1 MYPLV
6 LPYWAV
12 ASHWDHARMA
22 HGLDELKNV
31 QAMEAQPVV
40 EVVFEF
46 LIGAPVEERHCRA
59 DWGAIGID

>member
-1 MYPLV
+1 
-6 LPYWAV
+6 
-12 ASHWDHARMA
+12 MA

-31 QAMEAQPVV
+31 QAVEAQPVV
-40 EVVFEF
+40 EVVFKF